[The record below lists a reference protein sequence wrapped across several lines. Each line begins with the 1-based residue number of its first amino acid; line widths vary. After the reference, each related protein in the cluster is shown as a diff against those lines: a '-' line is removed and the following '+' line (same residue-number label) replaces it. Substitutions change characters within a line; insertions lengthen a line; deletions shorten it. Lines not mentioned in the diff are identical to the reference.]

1 MRCWSASLDELLTPG
16 KTLEHVYLGNS
27 GILENVALFGT
38 TQPRHLFS
46 DRLLRRSN
54 GMEPKTKL
62 RRTRCQ
68 SLQLDWCLFRGETAE
83 GYRATHSCSW
93 QAPRFE
99 RAVSAQTTKPDEAS
113 TPPGYD
119 EGPSDGGPATKRCPL
134 VGPLGPSALIV
145 MLLTPRTRIT
155 NYLWTCQFKVTLRH
169 GLHAVTGR

>member
-1 MRCWSASLDELLTPG
+1 MSRSSGQHNRGIYSRTASSDAPTAWNLKPSYAAL
-16 KTLEHVYLGNS
+16 
-27 GILENVALFGT
+27 VANLYSLIGAYSEG
-38 TQPRHLFS
+38 R
-46 DRLLRRSN
+46 RLRD
-54 GMEPKTKL
+54 PA
-62 RRTRCQ
+62 TR
-68 SLQLDWCLFRGETAE
+68 
-83 GYRATHSCSW
+83 SCSW
-93 QAPRFE
+93 QAPRFAE

-113 TPPGYD
+113 TPRGYD